1 MSIGFLFLGGGCLT
15 FATNNGAVAALLIA
29 LYPRFP
35 TAPNDH
41 RCHLQV
47 LTNSQ
52 SWNVVSTV
60 QMSDLIPFRGSN
72 LRAYVMYLS
81 ADKHHMSPQLLRH
94 ICCSSWLTY
103 ILPPLANFLHCCLK
117 VTSLHLCIQ
126 GPMPYMVCVFVL
138 GIQAPICLGHRG
150 TLFTN
155 SGCGHRLTCI
165 CPNWNDYQGVSF
177 LQWNYILPC
186 HSMYSTWAV
195 LCMSVSLLLHSQLRF
210 FNSSSRTSWI
220 PFSLYTYCWVIVFYL
235 CLAELQLMR
244 VRVCGPR
251 YWPQDIELPCL
262 GKP

>member
-1 MSIGFLFLGGGCLT
+1 MQISMSIGFLFLGGGCLT

-165 CPNWNDYQGVSF
+165 CPN
-177 LQWNYILPC
+177 
-186 HSMYSTWAV
+186 
-195 LCMSVSLLLHSQLRF
+195 
-210 FNSSSRTSWI
+210 
-220 PFSLYTYCWVIVFYL
+220 
-235 CLAELQLMR
+235 
-244 VRVCGPR
+244 
-251 YWPQDIELPCL
+251 
-262 GKP
+262 